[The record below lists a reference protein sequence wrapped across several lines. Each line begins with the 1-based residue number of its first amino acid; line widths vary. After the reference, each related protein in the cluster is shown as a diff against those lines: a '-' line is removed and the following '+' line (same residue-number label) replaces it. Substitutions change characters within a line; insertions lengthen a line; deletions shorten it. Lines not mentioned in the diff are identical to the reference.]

1 MATPTTPQ
9 KPKTNREIL
18 WEIFMLIRIN
28 RKWWLLPFF
37 IVLALLSLFCG
48 LAGNQTILPAIYALF

>member
-1 MATPTTPQ
+1 MKKKLTTN
-9 KPKTNREIL
+9 KEVL

-37 IVLALLSLFCG
+37 IILALLSFFVG
-48 LAGNQTILPAIYALF
+48 LTGNQTILPAIYALF